1 MAHLEAPN
9 CLQVY
14 FLQKKWLWR
23 RRSLQG
29 TAQWASHRLVQ
40 IHHDLRR
47 QDAIMKLKAKIRE
60 RLDEAGII
68 EVRMDFS
75 HRKLDRLCCLMM
87 FSMFS
92 LFGDCAGGCTVF
104 LPLNVNYVLS
114 KGSTRLK
121 TCEARGFFRLL
132 NIMQLPIHTWPVADS
147 SQLLI
152 CWV

>member
-1 MAHLEAPN
+1 
-9 CLQVY
+9 
-14 FLQKKWLWR
+14 
-23 RRSLQG
+23 
-29 TAQWASHRLVQ
+29 
-40 IHHDLRR
+40 
-47 QDAIMKLKAKIRE
+47 MKLKAKIRE

-87 FSMFS
+87 FS

-104 LPLNVNYVLS
+104 LPLKVNYVLS

-132 NIMQLPIHTWPVADS
+132 NIMQLPIHT
-147 SQLLI
+147 
-152 CWV
+152 